1 MSFTEDCLD
10 YIVDKAVE
18 LQLGARGLRAIVE
31 KIMTDAMFEFPSLN
45 KRKIE
50 VDNAYA
56 QEKFERSIFSF
67 KDK

>member
-1 MSFTEDCLD
+1 IE

-31 KIMTDAMFEFPSLN
+31 KVMTDAMFEFPSDG
-45 KRKIE
+45 RKKIA
-50 VDNAYA
+50 VDKEYA
-56 QEKFERSIFSF
+56 KEHFEDVFFTF